1 MSPAPNLNLSSVNK
15 QQVDT
20 PKNVLTSNCT
30 RVQPDFYFSIVMSM
44 KKKTKKK
51 QIQKVQRVV
60 AHLMS
65 NNTIIWFTLTKG
77 VIYNSAV

>member
-44 KKKTKKK
+44 KKKQRKNKYKKY
-51 QIQKVQRVV
+51 
-60 AHLMS
+60 
-65 NNTIIWFTLTKG
+65 KG
-77 VIYNSAV
+77 S